1 MIRVLLADDQA
12 LIRAGFRVLLEAA
25 DDIEVIGEAVNGDQ
39 AIELA
44 KAKRPDV
51 ILMDI
56 RMPGADGLTATGR
69 IAAADDLNGVKVVI
83 LTTFETDEYVYQALR
98 AGASGFLV
106 KDAEPEE
113 RIRAVRVVHRG
124 DALLSPSVTR
134 RLIASLASRA
144 PVMPPPGTRTTKG
157 ISPATRSGGAG
168 PAVAGR
174 DAANR
179 GLPASDLA
187 RLTEREREVL
197 GLVAQGLSNDEIAA
211 RLYLSP
217 LTTKTHVSRIMTKL
231 CARDRAQLVVIAY
244 ESGLV
249 VPGVIA

>member
-39 AIELA
+39 AVELA
-44 KAKRPDV
+44 KAERPDV

-56 RMPGADGLTATGR
+56 RMPGTDGLAATSQ
-69 IAAADDLNGVKVVI
+69 IAAADDLSGVKVVI

-113 RIRAVRVVHRG
+113 LIRAVRVVHRG
-124 DALLSPSVTR
+124 EALLSPSVTR
-134 RLIASLASRA
+134 RLIASLASR
-144 PVMPPPGTRTTKG
+144 PPGVPAAAVTT
-157 ISPATRSGGAG
+157 
-168 PAVAGR
+168 GR
-174 DAANR
+174 DPANR
-179 GLPASDLA
+179 ALPASDLA
-187 RLTEREREVL
+187 RITEREREVL
-197 GLVAQGLSNDEIAA
+197 GLVAQGLSNEEIAA

-217 LTTKTHVSRIMTKL
+217 LTTKTHVSHIMSKL
-231 CARDRAQLVVIAY
+231 SARDRAQLVVIAY

-249 VPGVIA
+249 VPGVTT